1 MATSSQYDIRLWETF
16 LYSTIESDEKR
27 GNKKLKSQIK
37 KRSKLTKKYFKNGKT
52 ENDLDALNILSSE
65 CTKLLLVSNKKN
77 MFETWVE
84 NWMTA

>member
-1 MATSSQYDIRLWETF
+1 MKPLKTYLAVLF
-16 LYSTIESDEKR
+16 LVDQLNVITDTMDE
-27 GNKKLKSQIK
+27 
-37 KRSKLTKKYFKNGKT
+37 SKLTKKYFKNGKT

>member
-1 MATSSQYDIRLWETF
+1 MAVLF
-16 LYSTIESDEKR
+16 LVDQLNVITDTIDDKV
-27 GNKKLKSQIK
+27 NKSQIK